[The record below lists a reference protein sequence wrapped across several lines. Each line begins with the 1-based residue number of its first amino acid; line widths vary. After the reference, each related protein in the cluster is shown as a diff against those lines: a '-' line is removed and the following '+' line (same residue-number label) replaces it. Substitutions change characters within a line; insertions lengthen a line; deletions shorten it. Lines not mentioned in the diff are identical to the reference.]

1 MGLAGWEEAL
11 LIGLGIVLLL
21 AEIFIIPGF
30 GVAGVLGVLALG
42 AGTFLSF
49 LGSYPTPAEI
59 WRVSLTLLT
68 VLVLVATGIGV
79 TLLFLP
85 RTPFWSR
92 LSLKT
97 RLDKD
102 ESTAHSS
109 SQETPVAPLLGA
121 EGKTVTPLLPSGT
134 GLFQGKRL
142 DIISE
147 GEHIPGDTPV
157 QIIQVEGNRLVVRP
171 IESQAV

>member
-1 MGLAGWEEAL
+1 MVGST
-11 LIGLGIVLLL
+11 
-21 AEIFIIPGF
+21 
-30 GVAGVLGVLALG
+30 LG
-42 AGTFLSF
+42 A
-49 LGSYPTPAEI
+49 PTTQI
-59 WRVSLTLLT
+59 SS
-68 VLVLVATGIGV
+68 I
-79 TLLFLP
+79 
-85 RTPFWSR
+85 WSR

-97 RLDKD
+97 RLD
-102 ESTAHSS
+102 EGTAHSS
-109 SQETPVAPLLGA
+109 GQETPAAPWLGA